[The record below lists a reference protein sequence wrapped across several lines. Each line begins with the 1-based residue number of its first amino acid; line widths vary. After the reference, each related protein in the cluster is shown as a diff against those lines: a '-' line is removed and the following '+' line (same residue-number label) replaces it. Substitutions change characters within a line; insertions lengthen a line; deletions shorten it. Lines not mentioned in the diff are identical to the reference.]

1 MYEQVQPQ
9 QPTAA
14 YAAQILETL
23 FRNTAYG
30 IRKTL
35 DQPNEESIHDLR
47 VTCLRLRH
55 AVRVFGKLFGDRR
68 ARKVRRR
75 LGRLQE
81 ALADVRACDVAL
93 HVLATES
100 LAAALSTRERRRVVS
115 ELNLERRRQLRGLRQ
130 RLRKMQRSDLLQ
142 RWRNRLLPSA
152 EP

>member
-14 YAAQILETL
+14 YAGQILETL

-55 AVRVFGKLFGDRR
+55 AVRVFGKLFGVRR
-68 ARKVRRR
+68 ARKVQI
-75 LGRLQE
+75 GR
-81 ALADVRACDVAL
+81 A
-93 HVLATES
+93 HV
-100 LAAALSTRERRRVVS
+100 
-115 ELNLERRRQLRGLRQ
+115 
-130 RLRKMQRSDLLQ
+130 
-142 RWRNRLLPSA
+142 
-152 EP
+152 